1 MNFHLAQV
9 NIAIA
14 RYTRED
20 PLSAN
25 DDAEA
30 TFGEP
35 DPIFNMSLWETK
47 EALSDFAY
55 KSDHVDVL
63 RKARRRVRSA
73 EQADTGTVVAEC
85 RHDSDKIGSPAS
97 PRSFGAVRT
106 NAGRFHVRQF
116 LRSAC
121 TKRGRTWLT
130 G

>member
-85 RHDSDKIGSPAS
+85 RHDSDKIGSARYRLDLLAQSGPTQDAFTFGSFFEAPAQKE
-97 PRSFGAVRT
+97 A
-106 NAGRFHVRQF
+106 A
-116 LRSAC
+116 
-121 TKRGRTWLT
+121 RG
-130 G
+130 